1 MGSPTPV
8 LDLHRERLTDL
19 FARDVAALEPASLLD
34 VGCGNGR
41 LLESLGPVA
50 QVEGVEP
57 SAARRAAASERG
69 LTVREAA
76 ADALPYADGAF
87 DWVVIRHVLH
97 HLESAAP
104 SVAEAWRVARSGIV
118 LAEPAT
124 DPSFESQRHMAE
136 LDALTNR
143 LLAASGHVHHPYL
156 DAGGLTALAPE
167 TPARIAVRSYFELTA
182 VPEEEARAL
191 LDAAGIELPPAEVDR
206 AEALLRHARTGE
218 VTYNGS
224 VAVFLFR

>member
-8 LDLHRERLTDL
+8 LDRHRERLTDL

-41 LLESLGPVA
+41 LLESLGQVA
-50 QVEGVEP
+50 QLEGVET

-69 LTVREAA
+69 LTVREAS

-97 HLESAAP
+97 HLASAAP
-104 SVAEAWRVARSGIV
+104 SVAEAWRVARSGVV

-143 LLAASGHVHHPYL
+143 LLAASGHVHHQYL
-156 DAGGLTALAPE
+156 DAGGLTALTPE

-191 LDAAGIELPPAEVDR
+191 IDAAGIELPPAEVGR
-206 AEALLRHARTGE
+206 AEALLRHARAGE